1 MWVDLCALE
10 HLSEV
15 LRECCLCTYLVEQ
28 YYNGNVLTR
37 RTAQQDF
44 QLAQKLAKK
53 LQGQENQAYH
63 ELKKREREDSELATE
78 LNSAELA
85 EKERMRENMRKLAV
99 SYFNYPVKPLIYS
112 IPMPLVHSSW
122 RMRGLQQPVKMR

>member
-15 LRECCLCTYLVEQ
+15 LRECCLCMYLVEQ

-63 ELKKREREDSELATE
+63 ELKER
-78 LNSAELA
+78 
-85 EKERMRENMRKLAV
+85 
-99 SYFNYPVKPLIYS
+99 
-112 IPMPLVHSSW
+112 
-122 RMRGLQQPVKMR
+122 